1 MSLKLEK
8 ALPGAMLGWGG
19 KFVSLSFWCFG
30 QTSWN
35 QCFIRADSAAR
46 FQWNIFDPLVLN
58 DKSSQISI
66 NVYTQRYETQS
77 EMMAVGNGEYL

>member
-35 QCFIRADSAAR
+35 QCFIRADSG
-46 FQWNIFDPLVLN
+46 FSEIFLIPWYWMIN
-58 DKSSQISI
+58 PHKS
-66 NVYTQRYETQS
+66 V
-77 EMMAVGNGEYL
+77 